1 MDTSNTGEP
10 SGKGYIETIGEI
22 DKVEGVVAD
31 LPQPSPPTPVV
42 LNPAKPEIPKFMKPT
57 SKAAT
62 TTKTNVSETTAEASK
77 ESKTSR
83 ETSSSSTTTTKMT
96 TQVKQVPKRPETKVK
111 IEPKRETTPEP
122 SASSGM
128 GIANTYAGDV
138 ADSTNVDPNNSS
150 ANPVDNLWVNY
161 KGTGQ
166 DVRDEP
172 AGEHQTVE
180 ISGHQVRFPPP
191 PAKNTSKLPSGKRA
205 TSQNVKVLKKR
216 GRANGSPSSEPKTF
230 LINMHKT
237 IVMRMTDSHVLTPLH
252 MEAKGKRKASP
263 RKENP
268 KILANQKDRENQR
281 IQEKERIM
289 AKVQDPK
296 RKGNAT
302 MAQM

>member
-1 MDTSNTGEP
+1 
-10 SGKGYIETIGEI
+10 
-22 DKVEGVVAD
+22 
-31 LPQPSPPTPVV
+31 
-42 LNPAKPEIPKFMKPT
+42 
-57 SKAAT
+57 
-62 TTKTNVSETTAEASK
+62 
-77 ESKTSR
+77 
-83 ETSSSSTTTTKMT
+83 MT

-128 GIANTYAGDV
+128 GIANIYAGDV

-191 PAKNTSKLPSGKRA
+191 PAKNTSKLPSSKRA

-216 GRANGSPSSEPKTF
+216 GRASGSPSSEPKTF

-252 MEAKGKRKASP
+252 MEAKGQRKASP

-281 IQEKERIM
+281 IQEKGRIM
-289 AKVQDPK
+289 TFGKGSKEKGK
-296 RKGNAT
+296 RYHGTDVTYYPTYIYGCPWNTAT
-302 MAQM
+302 MTITITNCPNSGLMTMMTHGGFAGDIEHLPHEGRHMREGVDCFPMSVGCTH